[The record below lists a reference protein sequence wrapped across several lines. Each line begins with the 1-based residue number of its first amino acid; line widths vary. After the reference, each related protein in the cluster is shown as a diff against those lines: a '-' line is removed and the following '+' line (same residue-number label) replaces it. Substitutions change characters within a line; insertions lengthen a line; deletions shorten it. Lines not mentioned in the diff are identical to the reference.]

1 MILEDKICHLAHL
14 YGIELHTSIDNKIYL
29 LQSIGILP
37 QEFDINDK
45 NNVFNNVKK
54 LDEIIKERV
63 DSEFVNIVHQ
73 VSVLRKNRVKELIIS
88 LPDNV
93 KDIKWTLT
101 EEEGN
106 VYNGKDAVSSLE
118 KVKNKDGEDCTREI
132 DGTVYRKYKFK
143 FPFDVELGYHE
154 VQFSYI
160 NPKNGHLVVDNSR
173 VISAPKKCYD
183 RLGVNEGKKT
193 WGVPVQL
200 YEQVSEN
207 NLGIGN
213 FSDLAQIG
221 NTLGRNGAGI
231 MGVNPLHAMRDDYP
245 ENASPYSPDS
255 RMFYNY
261 IYLDV
266 TAVKDFSENQD
277 IMSYY
282 HSPEFQEKINKNRR
296 KGYVDYATTQELL
309 DDILWKC
316 YDKFSSDKKS
326 EDYKRFCVYCDDK
339 GEDLEKYATFR
350 ALCKVMSQQNPAPV
364 NWHQWPKAYKNPN
377 SPEVI
382 KFEAENRR
390 LINFYKYTQYQCDKQ
405 LERVQET
412 CLSSGMK
419 IGLYTD
425 QSVGGS
431 CFGFE
436 AWYQPDL
443 YMKASAGAPPDI
455 LSQNGQIWNV
465 VGFNPIKL
473 REKGYEP
480 YSKIMR
486 ASMKYAGCTRIDHV
500 LQLQRLYMVPHGHQA
515 VDGAFIYY
523 NFDELMAIVAL
534 ESHRNKTMVIGEDL
548 GMLPEGFRPKLE
560 DFGILSYR
568 VLPFEREWGFKSGQG
583 TNAMKHPNEYP
594 VASVCAT
601 STHDTPPLDCQ
612 WNVQDV
618 YLKRKLGFISEA
630 QANDKFEQ
638 YATQREALNYAL
650 TEKGC
655 WQRVG
660 GVPCNAPR
668 QQAATIPDKYEQA
681 VVDYLGQSNSAIMLL
696 PFSDIFGTKEMG
708 NIPGITE
715 LAISEKETMLD
726 IHMNKAYPNW
736 RKKMHIPV
744 EHIDKVPA
752 FKEIAKIANGYRSDG
767 NDGKGRY
774 YQFNRMGEEKA
785 PVIDFERYYG
795 LYERIKGQQ
804 KFEQENIIRS
814 RYSPKFSNHLEKL
827 TGKAKNYYNNQ
838 RLSYKEY
845 IINQKILGGR

>member
-1 MILEDKICHLAHL
+1 MILEDKICDLAHL

-37 QEFDINDK
+37 KDFDINDK
-45 NNVFNNVKK
+45 NNVFNNVKE
-54 LDEIIKERV
+54 LDAIIKERV

-73 VSVLRKNRVKELIIS
+73 VSVLRKNRVNELIIS
-88 LPDNV
+88 LPDGVEN
-93 KDIKWTLT
+93 IKWTLT

-106 VYNGKDAVSSLE
+106 VYNGQDGVIDLE
-118 KVKNKDGEDCTREI
+118 KVKNQEGEDCTREI
-132 DGTVYRKYKFK
+132 DGTIYRKYKFK

-154 VQFSYI
+154 VRFSYI
-160 NPKNGHLVVDNSR
+160 DPKNGHLVVDNSR
-173 VISAPKKCYD
+173 VISAPEKCYD

-221 NTLGRNGAGI
+221 NMLGRNGAGI

-277 IMSYY
+277 IVKYY
-282 HSPEFQEKINKNRR
+282 HSSEFQEKINKNRR

-316 YDKFSSDKKS
+316 YDTFSSDKRS

-350 ALCKVMSQQNPAPV
+350 ALCKAMSQQNPAPV

-377 SPEVI
+377 SPEVT

-390 LINFYKYTQYQCDKQ
+390 LINFYKYAQYQCDKQ
-405 LERVQET
+405 LEKVQDA

-523 NFDELMAIVAL
+523 NFDELMAVVAL

-548 GMLPEGFRPKLE
+548 GMLPEGFRPRLE

-594 VASVCAT
+594 IASVCAT

-612 WNVQDV
+612 WNVQDI
-618 YLKRKLGFISEA
+618 YLKKKLGFINEA

-650 TEKGC
+650 AEKGC

-660 GVPCNAPR
+660 GVPCKAPR

-681 VVDYLGQSNSAIMLL
+681 VVDYLGQSNSAIMLI

-708 NIPGITE
+708 NIPGIMD
-715 LAISEKETMLD
+715 LSVSEKDTILD
-726 IHMNKAYPNW
+726 IYMDKANPNW

-744 EHIDKVPA
+744 EHIDKAPI
-752 FKEIAKIANGYRSDG
+752 FKEIAKIANGYRPDG
-767 NDGKGRY
+767 NNGKGHY
-774 YQFNRMGEEKA
+774 FQFNRMGEEKSS
-785 PVIDFERYYG
+785 VIDFERYYG
-795 LYERIKGQQ
+795 LYEKIKSQP

-814 RYSPKFSNHLEKL
+814 RYNDKHVSFMEKKTKEMINRYNEQKEQYKINPTIPKIENC
-827 TGKAKNYYNNQ
+827 
-838 RLSYKEY
+838 R
-845 IINQKILGGR
+845 